1 MAPLKIKLEL
11 SKNQATKNQ
20 VGAIKNQVGAT
31 KNLEPP
37 KITLKPP
44 KLSHHKS
51 FWSHQKLATK
61 IQIGATKHE
70 GTKIQFGAL
79 KNEACVQATKNQVE
93 ATKISRDTK
102 NQVGATKNQGGAII
116 KKPPKIKVPKIKATL
131 SQRISYLAPLF
142 GHALPPTLPFLLR
155 LCALGALHVN

>member
-51 FWSHQKLATK
+51 FWSHQKLATFILEPPK
-61 IQIGATKHE
+61 MKAPKFKLE
-70 GTKIQFGAL
+70 LL
-79 KNEACVQATKNQVE
+79 KNEACVQG
-93 ATKISRDTK
+93 TK
-102 NQVGATKNQGGAII
+102 NQVGATKNLEPL
-116 KKPPKIKVPKIKATL
+116 KHLKPPQIKL
-131 SQRISYLAPLF
+131 E
-142 GHALPPTLPFLLR
+142 PPTI
-155 LCALGALHVN
+155 

>member
-31 KNLEPP
+31 KNLEPSKIKPP
-37 KITLKPP
+37 KIKLEPP

-70 GTKIQFGAL
+70 GTKIQLGSL

-116 KKPPKIKVPKIKATL
+116 KKPPKIKVPKSKPL
-131 SQRISYLAPLF
+131 SHSQRISYLASLF
-142 GHALPPTLPFLLR
+142 GHALPPTLPFTLR
-155 LCALGALHVN
+155 F